1 MKVFSRKIQ
10 AITLLLA
17 TTASLLFTI
26 KTHYEASRSM
36 DAQYIGNLRH
46 SHMAPHDLYAA
57 EDEPVA
63 TTAPSVKLRK
73 EGDNVSLRSESDL
86 APDHRSSSARRNQH
100 NVTLRKEADNDITP
114 SDICNLAHKLHV
126 ESEHYSSYQL
136 GLNWSNVEHATKK
149 LCLRSASKK
158 KGSEN
163 QSTIQDSPSL
173 ISNDT
178 SLILTFKVARSGSTF
193 FTDVIMKA
201 LNTMKK
207 AANLHWEPYCRVG
220 CYNRKS
226 PIKMEKELSII
237 SSSKCSNNTIDPPI
251 CSTPGTHT
259 KCCPVKKCQSPGFH
273 PDAISVVSLNPRFSD
288 SVRWDKILSSL
299 QRPSSAKVFNLR
311 RTNLVNLAYSKYH
324 HDGCPVISEG
334 LNGDECIPEKTNS
347 TSFSFNCLLQCVQH
361 YGEYFAIILY
371 FHSLSQQTSLKSH

>member
-1 MKVFSRKIQ
+1 MAPNRMLNRRMRLRASTKTIQ
-10 AITLLLA
+10 AVLA
-17 TTASLLFTI
+17 ICIILCPIMPLIFFMQNTQTI
-26 KTHYEASRSM
+26 DLPKKYVLDLPTSTHGATGNFSVVDKRNEKKRSPGR
-36 DAQYIGNLRH
+36 DNDGANN
-46 SHMAPHDLYAA
+46 
-57 EDEPVA
+57 ENA
-63 TTAPSVKLRK
+63 T
-73 EGDNVSLRSESDL
+73 
-86 APDHRSSSARRNQH
+86 
-100 NVTLRKEADNDITP
+100 DITP
-114 SDICNLAHKLHV
+114 SDICNLSHNLLV

-173 ISNDT
+173 ISNET

-193 FTDVIMKA
+193 FTDVIIKA

-237 SSSKCSNNTIDPPI
+237 SSSKCSNFTIDPPI
-251 CSTPGTHT
+251 CSTPGTHK

-288 SVRWDKILSSL
+288 SVRWDKILSLSL

-361 YGEYFAIILY
+361 YGEYFSVIIY
-371 FHSLSQQTSLKSH
+371 FHSLSQQTSTLKSY